1 MQLVFFAKKSILRIR
16 GISLV
21 EILVVLGLFSG
32 VATLALGA
40 LFNTQTINNK
50 LTENQSI
57 LDNVN
62 LSLQTITRD
71 IRYGTDFY
79 CSSVVSTATTTRRSC
94 DYVSGGGTALSFKS
108 IEAVNEDDRVTYYLQ
123 GGILYKR
130 ADFIIGDSFT
140 YQVTSNDVFIDSF
153 HFYVDGAY
161 ATDPTLS
168 TDRSS
173 IDYKQ
178 PRVTLLVSGRSKPLR
193 PTAVP
198 ATFNIQTTISPRPLD
213 NI

>member
-1 MQLVFFAKKSILRIR
+1 MKYLYKKIHIR
-16 GISLV
+16 GLTLV

-40 LFNTQTINNK
+40 LFNTQAINNK

-62 LSLQTITRD
+62 LSLQTIVRD

-94 DYVSGGGTALSFKS
+94 DYVSGGGNVLSFKS
-108 IEAVNEDDRVTYYLQ
+108 IEATNEDDRVTYYLQ
-123 GGILYKR
+123 DGILYKR
-130 ADFIIGDSFT
+130 VNSIISDPFAH
-140 YQVTSNDVFIDSF
+140 QITSKDVFITSF

-168 TDRSS
+168 TDGSS
-173 IDYKQ
+173 IDYAQ
-178 PRVTLLVSGRSKPLR
+178 PKVTLLVSGRSKPLR